1 MRRARSATAC
11 SIAGRSHGRAGPG
24 ATYSGFAPV
33 PPAQGLPFE
42 LDESYQSGP
51 MAQGLDS
58 RRRTEG
64 IVIRHARSCGQRTGG
79 MCSCAP
85 GYQAQVWSSKD
96 QKTIRKTFRSLTD
109 ARAWRAETHTGL
121 RRGLIRSPTR
131 ITLSEAAESWLEL
144 AKSGTVR
151 TRSGDTYKP
160 SATRSYEQSLRTHV
174 LPELG
179 HLRLSAIS
187 RVTIQDLVDELT
199 ASGAAPSTVRNA
211 ILPLRALYRRA
222 VSRTDVLVNPTEGLA
237 LPAVR
242 GRRERIARVQE
253 AVALIKA
260 VPTHDQAI
268 WATALYAGLRLG
280 ELKALRWQDVDL
292 QQGILRVERSWDRKG
307 RAD

>member
-1 MRRARSATAC
+1 
-11 SIAGRSHGRAGPG
+11 
-24 ATYSGFAPV
+24 
-33 PPAQGLPFE
+33 
-42 LDESYQSGP
+42 
-51 MAQGLDS
+51 
-58 RRRTEG
+58 
-64 IVIRHARSCGQRTGG
+64 

-85 GYQAQVWSSKD
+85 GYQAQVCSSKD

-160 SATRSYEQSLRTHV
+160 SAIRSYEQSLRTHV

-211 ILPLRALYRRA
+211 ILPLRALYRTA

-292 QQGILRVERSWDRKG
+292 QQGILRVERSWDRKTG
-307 RAD
+307 PIETKSRAGTRRVPLAISTSDSVDVGWGEFLRARRSS